1 MMNGIKKSIYYTLG
15 FSTTTPLLA
24 LVLGG
29 HSISL
34 MYIAYLFAFGDLLF
48 ARGKRFVRIKSN
60 NSLFKLFGCYL
71 VICFVAS
78 LFGIFFF
85 WVEQKSYALAQVSFL
100 PKILLYLFFLILL
113 DANRYGS
120 EKASLILDGIKYG
133 AIINIIWS
141 IADAFIFYTI
151 GISITNEFFI
161 SVIEAMDLPNT
172 QASIIEGLF
181 IRSSG
186 LTIDQCFIGY
196 YAIALTIYS
205 LVKKRRLL
213 MLLSVIACFA
223 SVSIIG
229 LVGII
234 MVLIAYVIKQKN
246 IVQNIAL
253 VSILILFFAVIYH
266 FSDNEMV
273 TNFKT
278 AVELRLES
286 KADNDA
292 SASTRKLFIEEFPG
306 ALMNMPTALF
316 LGTGYFSASY
326 AYFPQGLEYAKY
338 DKFHMYPVPIE
349 NMYIET
355 LFAVGLS
362 GLIVFVLFYLRI
374 IKYAGRLLRFKKDEE
389 FAVILYTFTIG
400 AMILFMF
407 YHNVFDSTIMLLSI
421 CAASSLK
428 KSTYNNTA
436 LELNT
441 QKL

>member
-1 MMNGIKKSIYYTLG
+1 MMSGIKKCIYYTLG

-34 MYIAYLFAFGDLLF
+34 MYIAYLLALGDLLL
-48 ARGKRFVRIKSN
+48 AKGKRFARIRNN
-60 NSLFKLFGCYL
+60 NSLFKLFFCYL
-71 VICFVAS
+71 VFCFVSS
-78 LFGIFFF
+78 LFGILFF
-85 WVEQKSYALAQVSFL
+85 WIEQKSYALAQVSFL
-100 PKILLYLFFLILL
+100 PKILLYLIFFILF
-113 DANRYGS
+113 DANRYGC
-120 EKASLILDGIKYG
+120 EKACFILNGIKYG
-133 AIINIIWS
+133 AIVNIIWC
-141 IADAFIFYTI
+141 IADALIFYMI
-151 GISITNEFFI
+151 GISITNDLFI

-186 LTIDQCFIGY
+186 LTIDPCFIGY
-196 YAIALTIYS
+196 YAIALTIYG
-205 LVKKRRLL
+205 LVKRRRFLI
-213 MLLSVIACFA
+213 LLSVMACFA

-234 MVLIAYVIKQKN
+234 IVLIAYVIKQKN
-246 IVQNIAL
+246 VVSNTAL
-253 VSILILFFAVIYH
+253 VLIIILFFAIVYH
-266 FSDNEMV
+266 FSDNEIV
-273 TNFKT
+273 SNFKT

-338 DKFHMYPVPIE
+338 NKYHMYPVPIE

-355 LFAVGLS
+355 LFAVGVI
-362 GLIVFVLFYLRI
+362 GLVVFVLFYLRV
-374 IKYAGRLLRFKKDEE
+374 IKCAGYYLRLNKNEE

-421 CAASSLK
+421 CAVSKLNEK
-428 KSTYNNTA
+428 HTTA
-436 LELNT
+436 RRLN
-441 QKL
+441 

>member
-1 MMNGIKKSIYYTLG
+1 MSGIKKIIYYTLG

-24 LVLGG
+24 MVLGG

-34 MYIAYLFAFGDLLF
+34 MYIAYLFAFGDLLW
-48 ARGKRFVRIKSN
+48 AKGKRFVGIKNN
-60 NSLFKLFGCYL
+60 NSLFKLFFCYL
-71 VICFVAS
+71 VFCFLAS
-78 LFGIFFF
+78 SFGIIFF
-85 WVEQKSYALAQVSFL
+85 WIEQKSYALVQVSFL
-100 PKILLYLFFLILL
+100 PKILLYMIFLILL

-120 EKASLILDGIKYG
+120 EKACLILNGIKYG
-133 AIINIIWS
+133 AIVNIVWC
-141 IADAFIFYTI
+141 IADALCFYAI

-196 YAIALTIYS
+196 YAIALTIYG
-205 LVKKRRLL
+205 LVKRRRFLI
-213 MLLSVIACFA
+213 LLSVIACFA

-246 IVQNIAL
+246 VVQNIAL
-253 VSILILFFAVIYH
+253 VSIIILFFAIVYH

-273 TNFKT
+273 SNFKT

-338 DKFHMYPVPIE
+338 NKYHMYPVPIE

-355 LFAVGLS
+355 FFAVGVI
-362 GLIVFVLFYLRI
+362 GLVVFVLFYLRV
-374 IKYAGRLLRFKKDEE
+374 IKFADNYLRLKNNEE

-407 YHNVFDSTIMLLSI
+407 YHNVFDSTIMLISI
-421 CAASSLK
+421 CAVSSLNENH
-428 KSTYNNTA
+428 SIFRR
-436 LELNT
+436 
-441 QKL
+441 